1 MPNAGKNEMKLLDFQ
16 KVNGFE
22 NSNLITSKINLC
34 KSLKNL
40 PGEYQDNFFPE
51 SFSITNTY
59 SIDKSELDS
68 FKQGFRF
75 T

>member
-1 MPNAGKNEMKLLDFQ
+1 MKLLDFQ

-40 PGEYQDNFFPE
+40 PGEYQGNFFPE
-51 SFSITNTY
+51 SFSITNTD
-59 SIDKSELDS
+59 SIDQNELYS